1 MPTASSRPTR
11 AEPATEPSR
20 RFVDAALD
28 LFIEHGYNGTSLQ
41 MIGDRLGVSKAAVSY
56 HFKSKEELLA
66 AVVAPAF
73 SDLSTLLDEAEAVRR
88 ESARR
93 REALHAYIDYLIRQR
108 RVASWLSRDVGA
120 LTHPAVIE
128 PARSLTGRV
137 DALLIS
143 DAHDALARIWG
154 AAIGQALTGP
164 ILTDLDVT
172 DVELRAQLEN
182 IGEQLIRGYQ
192 SARRRATADAG

>member
-1 MPTASSRPTR
+1 MKTLRTSSRR
-11 AEPATEPSR
+11 ASAGPEASL
-20 RFVDAALD
+20 RFVEAALD

-41 MIGDRLGVSKAAVSY
+41 MIGDRLGVSKAAVTY
-56 HFKSKEELLA
+56 HFRSKEELLA

-73 SDLSTLLDEAEAVRR
+73 EDLGHLLDEAEAVRR

-108 RVASWLSRDVGA
+108 RVASWLSRDVAA

-128 PARSLTGRV
+128 PAQALTGRV

-143 DAHDALARIWG
+143 DADDAIARIWG
-154 AAIGQALTGP
+154 AAISQALTGP
-164 ILTDLDVT
+164 ILTDT
-172 DVELRAQLEN
+172 DATDEQLRAQLEN
-182 IGEQLIRGYQ
+182 IGDQLIRGYQ
-192 SARRRATADAG
+192 AARRRATAEAS